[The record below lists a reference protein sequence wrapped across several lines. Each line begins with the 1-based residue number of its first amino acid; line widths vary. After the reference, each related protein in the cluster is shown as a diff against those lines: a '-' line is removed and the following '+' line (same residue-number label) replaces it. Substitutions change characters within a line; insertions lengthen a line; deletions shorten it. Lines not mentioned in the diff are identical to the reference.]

1 MKKES
6 DISNTVIPSASSSVI
21 IESNEESS
29 KPQSMKFKKRFF
41 SSISYYKS
49 SLNFDFNIKK
59 YKPFSAKAKSFF
71 SKNENSKTVSEFSIL
86 PKKEKKKILSTEE
99 LILEECKKYKFKALP
114 INKSLFSHLR
124 TNSKS
129 VSKRYAKSMK
139 IKHKSFTAT
148 PLPSFTTMEVKKS
161 HRLLTIALSPK
172 LHTKERSIRR
182 QQSDKGALRR
192 INSFK
197 IEKV

>member
-6 DISNTVIPSASSSVI
+6 DISNSAIPSVSSSVI
-21 IESNEESS
+21 IESKEESS
-29 KPQSMKFKKRFF
+29 KPQSTKLNKRFY
-41 SSISYYKS
+41 SSISSYKT
-49 SLNFDFNIKK
+49 SLTFEFNLKR
-59 YKPFSAKAKSFF
+59 YKPFSAKSKSNIMNF
-71 SKNENSKTVSEFSIL
+71 SNHKTVSEFSIA

-99 LILEECKKYKFKALP
+99 MILEECKKYKFKALP

-129 VSKRYAKSMK
+129 VPKRYAKSMK

-148 PLPSFTTMEVKKS
+148 PLPSFNAMEIKKS
-161 HRLLTIALSPK
+161 QRLLTVAISPK

-182 QQSDKGALRR
+182 QQSDKGDLRR

-197 IEKV
+197 IEKI